1 MTALMIAA
9 GKGHTDAAAALI
21 SAGADINAKNN
32 KQYAHLPSRIFLL
45 IHGESLFLR
54 LDISHTQVCVHG

>member
-1 MTALMIAA
+1 MIAA

-54 LDISHTQVCVHG
+54 LDI